1 MFRVRF
7 HGRGGQGIKT
17 ASRVLGRAFF
27 LEGLEVQD
35 APRYGAERRGA
46 PIFAY
51 VRAGRA
57 PIKERG
63 VIAHPDL
70 VVVADDSLVAVPAAG
85 VLQGL
90 EPSSILLIAS
100 ADRAA
105 LWADRLETPA
115 RIITLRPPEAEQ
127 PYLGVAC
134 AGAAAR
140 LCGVIGEASLA
151 AALTRELGDF
161 GEAVLARNVVLA
173 TAAYRRME
181 DEGGCVQAGAAE
193 RSAARVVPAWID
205 VPLDPADVAV
215 PTIRAGPTSVQ
226 VRTGLWRTV
235 RPVLEAA
242 RCNRCVWVCGSAC
255 PDGVITTDAEGY
267 PEVDYEHCKGC
278 MICVALCPHHA
289 IVAVPE
295 REAAASSG
303 SVL

>member
-1 MFRVRF
+1 
-7 HGRGGQGIKT
+7 
-17 ASRVLGRAFF
+17 VLGSAFF
-27 LEGLEVQD
+27 LEGFEVQD

-63 VIAHPDL
+63 VIVHPDL
-70 VVVADDSLVAVPAAG
+70 VVVVDDTLVTVPAAG
-85 VLQGL
+85 VVQGL

-100 ADRAA
+100 ADSAEV
-105 LWADRLETPA
+105 WADRLKTPA
-115 RIITLRPPEAEQ
+115 RIITFAPPEAEQ

-140 LCGVIGEASLA
+140 LCGVVSEASLTE
-151 AALTRELGDF
+151 ALARELADF
-161 GEAVLARNVVLA
+161 GDAILATNVSLA
-173 TAAYRRME
+173 TAAYRDME
-181 DEGGCVQAGAAE
+181 RAAGCVEAGVAAT
-193 RSAARVVPAWID
+193 SAAVVEPDWVD
-205 VPLDPADVAV
+205 VPLDPADVAA
-215 PTIRAGPTSVQ
+215 PTIHGGVTSVH
-226 VRTGLWRTV
+226 VRTGLWRTL
-235 RPVLEAA
+235 RPVLEGA

-289 IVAVPE
+289 FVAIPE
-295 REAAASSG
+295 RDAAAAS
-303 SVL
+303 VP